1 MSKSSKIAK
10 AIEELR
16 QCASTI
22 NSAADLL
29 NELLGTEEVQT
40 PTKTVTL
47 EEVRAVL
54 AVKSQDGLT
63 SKVKDLIQKHGGTKL
78 SDVDPSNYASLL
90 ADAQVL

>member
-1 MSKSSKIAK
+1 MNQSSKISK

-22 NSAADLL
+22 NSVSDLL
-29 NELLGTEEVQT
+29 NELFSAEEVQE
-40 PTKTVTL
+40 PIKTVTL

-63 SKVKDLIQKHGGTKL
+63 SKVKELIQKHGGAKL
-78 SDVDPSNYASLL
+78 SDVDPSNYAGLL